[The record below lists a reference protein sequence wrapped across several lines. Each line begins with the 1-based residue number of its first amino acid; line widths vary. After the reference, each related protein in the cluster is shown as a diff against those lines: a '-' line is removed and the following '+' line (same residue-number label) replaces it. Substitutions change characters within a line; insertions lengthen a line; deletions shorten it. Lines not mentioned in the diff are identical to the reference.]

1 MPLCYHQEHTAAGT
15 TSRKVDGVCCCMS
28 QLSAQLRSGSSSLKL
43 PDATKLYSEEAA
55 QHPSPKHAGGLQVSF
70 KDDITK
76 VFLNFCRRQLFRK
89 WCASLSNAGAQFP
102 QRLRNRGNQTA
113 ATTATTNHST
123 CMHEIL
129 LDSLQSI
136 RFLTILMACG
146 ASRVPVRRDH
156 GLQVHMQPTDFHLR
170 HTMWND

>member
-1 MPLCYHQEHTAAGT
+1 MVFAA
-15 TSRKVDGVCCCMS
+15 VCP

-55 QHPSPKHAGGLQVSF
+55 QHPSPKHAGGLQISF

-102 QRLRNRGNQTA
+102 QETQKSRQSNRSNYGNYE
-113 ATTATTNHST
+113 S
-123 CMHEIL
+123 
-129 LDSLQSI
+129 
-136 RFLTILMACG
+136 
-146 ASRVPVRRDH
+146 
-156 GLQVHMQPTDFHLR
+156 
-170 HTMWND
+170 